1 MKVSEIKISYMNEV
15 DEKIKVMGSSEVYQV
30 LKANWDLDTIELQ
43 EEFKILL
50 LNQGNQ
56 VLGIKSMFKGGINTC
71 SIDVRLIMGMVLK
84 ANASAL
90 VITHNHPSGN
100 LNASESDKRITS
112 KIKECCELFDIR
124 LLDHI
129 IMAKNSYLSF
139 ADEGIL

>member
-15 DEKIKVMGSSEVYQV
+15 DGKIKVLGTSEVYQV

-71 SIDVRLIMGMVLK
+71 SIDVRLIMGMALK

>member
-1 MKVSEIKISYMNEV
+1 MNEV

-30 LKANWDLDTIELQ
+30 LKVNWDLDTIELQ

>member
-15 DEKIKVMGSSEVYQV
+15 DEKIKVLGSSEVYQV

>member
-1 MKVSEIKISYMNEV
+1 MKVSEIKISYTNEV

-71 SIDVRLIMGMVLK
+71 SIDVRLIMGMALK

>member
-129 IMAKNSYLSF
+129 IMVKNSYLSF

>member
-1 MKVSEIKISYMNEV
+1 MKVSEVKISYMNEV

>member
-1 MKVSEIKISYMNEV
+1 MNEV

-71 SIDVRLIMGMVLK
+71 SIDVRLIMGMALK

-129 IMAKNSYLSF
+129 IMVKNSYLSF

>member
-1 MKVSEIKISYMNEV
+1 MKVSEIKISYTNEV
-15 DEKIKVMGSSEVYQV
+15 DEKIKVLGSSEVYQV

>member
-90 VITHNHPSGN
+90 VITHNHTSGN

>member
-30 LKANWDLDTIELQ
+30 LKANWDWDTIELQ

-71 SIDVRLIMGMVLK
+71 SIDVRLIMGMALK

>member
-1 MKVSEIKISYMNEV
+1 MNEV

>member
-90 VITHNHPSGN
+90 VITHNHPRGN
-100 LNASESDKRITS
+100 LNASEADKRITS

>member
-15 DEKIKVMGSSEVYQV
+15 DEKIKVLGSSEVYQV
-30 LKANWDLDTIELQ
+30 LKANWDLDIIELQ

-71 SIDVRLIMGMVLK
+71 SIDVRLIMGMALK

>member
-1 MKVSEIKISYMNEV
+1 
-15 DEKIKVMGSSEVYQV
+15 
-30 LKANWDLDTIELQ
+30 
-43 EEFKILL
+43 
-50 LNQGNQ
+50 
-56 VLGIKSMFKGGINTC
+56 
-71 SIDVRLIMGMVLK
+71 MGMALK

>member
-1 MKVSEIKISYMNEV
+1 VSEIKISYTNEV
-15 DEKIKVMGSSEVYQV
+15 DEKIKVMGSSEVFQV

>member
-1 MKVSEIKISYMNEV
+1 MKVSEIKISYTNEV
-15 DEKIKVMGSSEVYQV
+15 DEKIKVLGSSEVYQV

-71 SIDVRLIMGMVLK
+71 SIDVRLIVGMALK

>member
-1 MKVSEIKISYMNEV
+1 MNEV

-129 IMAKNSYLSF
+129 IMVKNSYLSF

>member
-15 DEKIKVMGSSEVYQV
+15 DEKIKVMGSSEVYQD

-71 SIDVRLIMGMVLK
+71 SIDVRLIMGMALK

-100 LNASESDKRITS
+100 LNARESDKRITS

>member
-1 MKVSEIKISYMNEV
+1 MKVSEIKISYTNEV

>member
-71 SIDVRLIMGMVLK
+71 SIDVRLIMGMALK

-129 IMAKNSYLSF
+129 IMAKNLYLSF

>member
-15 DEKIKVMGSSEVYQV
+15 DEKIKVMGSSEVFQV

-71 SIDVRLIMGMVLK
+71 SIDVRLIMGMALK

>member
-30 LKANWDLDTIELQ
+30 LKENWDLDTIELQ

>member
-1 MKVSEIKISYMNEV
+1 MKVSEIKISYMSEV

>member
-1 MKVSEIKISYMNEV
+1 MNEV

-30 LKANWDLDTIELQ
+30 LKANWDWDTIELQ

-71 SIDVRLIMGMVLK
+71 SIDVRLIMGMALK

>member
-15 DEKIKVMGSSEVYQV
+15 DEKIKVLGSSEVYQV
-30 LKANWDLDTIELQ
+30 LKANWDLDIIELQ

>member
-1 MKVSEIKISYMNEV
+1 MKVSEIKISYTNEV
-15 DEKIKVMGSSEVYQV
+15 DEKIKVLGSSEVYEV
-30 LKANWDLDTIELQ
+30 LKANWDMDTIELQ

-71 SIDVRLIMGMVLK
+71 SIDVRLIMGMALK

-129 IMAKNSYLSF
+129 IMVKNSYLSF

>member
-71 SIDVRLIMGMVLK
+71 SIDVRLIMGMALK

-112 KIKECCELFDIR
+112 KIKECCELFDVR

-129 IMAKNSYLSF
+129 IMVKNSYLSF

>member
-1 MKVSEIKISYMNEV
+1 MKVSEIKISYTNEV

-30 LKANWDLDTIELQ
+30 LKANWDLYTIELQ

-71 SIDVRLIMGMVLK
+71 SIDVRLIMGMALK

>member
-15 DEKIKVMGSSEVYQV
+15 DEQIKVMGSSEVYQV

-56 VLGIKSMFKGGINTC
+56 VLGIKSMFKGGIYTC
-71 SIDVRLIMGMVLK
+71 SIDVRLIMGMALK

>member
-30 LKANWDLDTIELQ
+30 IKANWDLDTIELQ

-71 SIDVRLIMGMVLK
+71 SIDVRLIMGMALK